1 MAGRE
6 LSSGAGGGD
15 SRAPGRRFAARSR
28 WHAVLVT
35 SLLEVLLVLGLY
47 LLYRAGRVLA
57 MGNEAE
63 ALDNGAAVHSLE
75 AALNLPS
82 EAHLQGL
89 VPSVDFLELANYYYV
104 TMHFPVA
111 IAFLAWGL
119 LRRPRA
125 EYVWAR
131 NLMIVQTALAVLIH
145 IFYPLAPP
153 RMFSQF
159 GFVDTMTVYGPSAY
173 EGTSGALANQ
183 YAAMPSL
190 HVGWAVL
197 IAVVIVRC
205 GPTPMRWLAVTHAL
219 ITMVVVTVTANHW
232 FVDGIVAI
240 ALLGLAL
247 MLFPEPGRTRLPAL
261 RSQRADEERVDR

>member
-1 MAGRE
+1 MAMGGRE
-6 LSSGAGGGD
+6 PGSSAAGAN
-15 SRAPGRRFAARSR
+15 SRVPQATSPATRRRSR
-28 WHAVLVT
+28 WHTLLLT
-35 SLLEVLLVLGLY
+35 GLLELLLVLGVY
-47 LLYRAGRVLA
+47 SLYRAGRVLA

-63 ALDNGAAVHSLE
+63 ALDNGAAIHSLE

-104 TMHFPVA
+104 SMHFPVA
-111 IAFLAWGL
+111 IAFLVWGL

-131 NLMIVQTALAVLIH
+131 NLMIVQTSLAVLIH
-145 IFYPLAPP
+145 ILFPLAPP

-173 EGTSGALANQ
+173 DGASGALANQ

-197 IAVVIVRC
+197 IAVVVVRC
-205 GPTPMRWLAVTHAL
+205 GPALMRWLAVAHAL
-219 ITMVVVTVTANHW
+219 ITAVVVTVTANHW
-232 FVDGIVAI
+232 YVDGVVAVG
-240 ALLGLAL
+240 LLGLAL
-247 MLFPEPGRTRLPAL
+247 VLFPAPGRSRLPAFR
-261 RSQRADEERVDR
+261 RSDADA